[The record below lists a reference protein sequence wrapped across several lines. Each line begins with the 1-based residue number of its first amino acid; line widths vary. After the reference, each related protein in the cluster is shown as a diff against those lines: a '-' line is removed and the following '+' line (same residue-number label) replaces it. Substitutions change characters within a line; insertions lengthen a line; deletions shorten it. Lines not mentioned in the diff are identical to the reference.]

1 MYKNSKIKH
10 VAYTSKQMFENDSVD
25 KSQIYILDSDDNL
38 KPQILNFTP
47 SDADQD
53 MQEITINSEIDLQ
66 SPWIDISCLQ
76 QGTQK
81 SILPSTSLASN
92 GVAVSTI
99 VPSYIDLPTTYQ
111 IQQAQYSN
119 YMMPNDFSNAKE
131 PVESKT
137 LKSIT
142 AEAGICKC
150 SDCKCGPNGSCKS
163 TVVKKEPDQVE
174 IDTNKLIEEIDSLNV
189 DTLKHQ
195 NSSSCECKT
204 QREAINK
211 NCCVVICLKTL
222 ETMKAENKSL
232 DDLMEQKPMCAK
244 N

>member
-1 MYKNSKIKH
+1 MNNTTKIKH
-10 VAYTSKQMFENDSVD
+10 VAYTTEQFFENDPYN
-25 KSQIYILDSDDNL
+25 SQVLIYDANNQQIFNFQQNL
-38 KPQILNFTP
+38 T
-47 SDADQD
+47 DQE
-53 MQEITINSEIDLQ
+53 MQEITINSEMDLQ
-66 SPWIDISCLQ
+66 SPWIDISSLDA
-76 QGTQK
+76 QK
-81 SILPSTSLASN
+81 SIIPSTSLTSN
-92 GVAVSTI
+92 GIAVSTI
-99 VPSYIDLPTTYQ
+99 VPSYINLPTPYQ
-111 IQQAQYSN
+111 VEQSEYANFMSNNLSDEQAE
-119 YMMPNDFSNAKE
+119 K
-131 PVESKT
+131 SKT

-163 TVVKKEPDQVE
+163 TVVKSEPEQVE

-195 NSSSCECKT
+195 SSSSCECKT

-232 DDLMEQKPMCAK
+232 DDLMDQKPMCAK

>member
-1 MYKNSKIKH
+1 MYKNPKMKH
-10 VAYTSKQMFENDSVD
+10 VAHTSYDNSQVYILNEND
-25 KSQIYILDSDDNL
+25 Q

-47 SDADQD
+47 NVVDEE

-66 SPWIDISCLQ
+66 SPWVDISTLDS
-76 QGTQK
+76 QK
-81 SILPSTSLASN
+81 SKSIIPSTTLTSN

-99 VPSYIDLPTTYQ
+99 VPSFLDLPSTYQ
-111 IQQAQYSN
+111 IHQAAYSDYAMRN
-119 YMMPNDFSNAKE
+119 GFPNAIK

-150 SDCKCGPNGSCKS
+150 TDCKCGPNGSCKS
-163 TVVKKEPDQVE
+163 TVVKSEPDQVE

-195 NSSSCECKT
+195 DSSSCECKT